1 MTLDKRSLILL
12 TIAALSAILAAWAV
26 RAWMSAQ
33 EQPVHVV
40 QAAPPQPQVVSGVK
54 VLVAARALPAG
65 QILTEKDIK
74 WQDWPEKGV
83 SDNYIT
89 REGGELTSFYGA
101 VVREALG
108 PGEPVTDTR
117 LVRQGDRGF
126 LAAVLSPG
134 LRAITIPIN
143 ETNSIAGLLFPGD
156 RVDLIVTHDV
166 GSRRVSE
173 TVMTNIRV
181 LAVDARTQAVEGQPG
196 VGRTVTIEVTPK
208 QAESVIVARGIGSFS
223 LALRSL
229 ARPEGAPD
237 DETGP
242 VLAERGKTHTY
253 DSDVSHLV
261 GNAAGQQNVVVMR
274 GTATS
279 SQTFQKVSK

>member
-1 MTLDKRSLILL
+1 
-12 TIAALSAILAAWAV
+12 
-26 RAWMSAQ
+26 
-33 EQPVHVV
+33 
-40 QAAPPQPQVVSGVK
+40 
-54 VLVAARALPAG
+54 
-65 QILTEKDIK
+65 
-74 WQDWPEKGV
+74 
-83 SDNYIT
+83 
-89 REGGELTSFYGA
+89 
-101 VVREALG
+101 
-108 PGEPVTDTR
+108 
-117 LVRQGDRGF
+117 
-126 LAAVLSPG
+126 
-134 LRAITIPIN
+134 
-143 ETNSIAGLLFPGD
+143 D

-253 DSDVSHLV
+253 DSDV
-261 GNAAGQQNVVVMR
+261 
-274 GTATS
+274 
-279 SQTFQKVSK
+279 

>member
-1 MTLDKRSLILL
+1 VI
-12 TIAALSAILAAWAV
+12 
-26 RAWMSAQ
+26 
-33 EQPVHVV
+33 
-40 QAAPPQPQVVSGVK
+40 
-54 VLVAARALPAG
+54 
-65 QILTEKDIK
+65 
-74 WQDWPEKGV
+74 
-83 SDNYIT
+83 
-89 REGGELTSFYGA
+89 REPLGA
-101 VVREALG
+101 
-108 PGEPVTDTR
+108 GEPITEPR
-117 LVRQGDRGF
+117 LARPGDRGF

-181 LAVDARTQAVEGQPG
+181 LAVDARTQAVNGQPG

-229 ARPEGAPD
+229 GQPGSDVAED
-237 DETGP
+237 TGP
-242 VLAERGKTHTY
+242 VLAERGRTHTY
-253 DSDVSHLV
+253 DSDVSPLV
-261 GNAAGQQNVVVMR
+261 GNAAGAQNVVVMR